1 MARTREQV
9 IDLALKRL
17 GVVAEDETASDAM
30 AANVGDVLDTLF
42 EEVAASKTL
51 TWDLTAV
58 PNNAYN
64 ALANLLAVEVA
75 PQYPPVQAP
84 YPRSVAWMRLMG
96 IIRPDDRE
104 DGRDLDDDGTVDEDE
119 ADAGARALYY

>member
-1 MARTREQV
+1 MAKTRAQV

-17 GVVAEDETASDAM
+17 GVVAEDETASPAM
-30 AANVGDVLDTLF
+30 EANVGDVLDTLF
-42 EEVAASKTL
+42 EEVEASKAL

-58 PNNAYN
+58 PGSAFN

-75 PQYPPVQAP
+75 PQYPPAQAP
-84 YPRSVAWMRLMG
+84 YPRSVAWQRLMG

-104 DGRDLDDDGTVDEDE
+104 DIRDLDGDGTVDEAE
-119 ADAGARALYY
+119 EDAGARALYY